1 MNKPQLVYIPV
12 LILRLTVF
20 KVAMTIL
27 CLVAAI
33 NHIIWAIKPGGVPE
47 PTAEH
52 WLFGLVICPLMASVV
67 FMNRQF
73 TLRTN
78 IIKVFVLAQIIEH
91 MGWIM
96 WLGNSATTAQTIQNI
111 IAITFAIWYYAV
123 EQLGLMD

>member
-47 PTAEH
+47 PSAEH

-67 FMNRQF
+67 YMNRQF
-73 TLRTN
+73 IMRSN
-78 IIKVFVLAQIIEH
+78 IIKVFVLAQIVEH
-91 MGWIM
+91 MGWIL
-96 WLGNSATTAQTIQNI
+96 WLGNNATIAQTIQNI
-111 IAITFAIWYYAV
+111 VAITFAILYYLA
-123 EQLGLMD
+123 EQLGFMD